1 MVIFGYAYAVWSNGW
16 THVAHSEQK
25 RTVNWLWES
34 SKVLDMTYIVQTTT
48 QLKPQQQQQQQQP
61 SSNFAWGN
69 VRGSLVFFLFES
81 IRQKLLRTF
90 AADFPEAV
98 KNVFVASAK
107 QRGRPQQLH
116 QQLLP
121 CLGHRLCLCP
131 SSACNLNCRLISQAA
146 RSVFNNR
153 T

>member
-1 MVIFGYAYAVWSNGW
+1 M
-16 THVAHSEQK
+16 
-25 RTVNWLWES
+25 
-34 SKVLDMTYIVQTTT
+34 LDMTYIVQTTT
-48 QLKPQQQQQQQQP
+48 QLKPQQQQL
-61 SSNFAWGN
+61 SGNFAWGN

-90 AADFPEAV
+90 AADFLEAV

-107 QRGRPQQLH
+107 QRGRPQQLQ
-116 QQLLP
+116 QQLLL
-121 CLGHRLCLCP
+121 CLGHRRCLCP
-131 SSACNLNCRLISQAA
+131 SLACNLNCRLISQAA

>member
-1 MVIFGYAYAVWSNGW
+1 M
-16 THVAHSEQK
+16 
-25 RTVNWLWES
+25 
-34 SKVLDMTYIVQTTT
+34 LDMTYIVQTTT
-48 QLKPQQQQQQQQP
+48 QLKLQQQQQHQQQL

-69 VRGSLVFFLFES
+69 VRGYLFFLFES

-90 AADFPEAV
+90 AADFLEAV

-107 QRGRPQQLH
+107 REGAPSSCSSSSN
-116 QQLLP
+116 P
-121 CLGHRLCLCP
+121 SPASGTASATAPATTP

>member
-1 MVIFGYAYAVWSNGW
+1 M
-16 THVAHSEQK
+16 
-25 RTVNWLWES
+25 
-34 SKVLDMTYIVQTTT
+34 LDMTYIVQTTT
-48 QLKPQQQQQQQQP
+48 QLKLQQQQQQQL

-69 VRGSLVFFLFES
+69 VRGSLFFLFES

-90 AADFPEAV
+90 AADFLEAV

-107 QRGRPQQLH
+107 REGAPSSCSSSSNN
-116 QQLLP
+116 P
-121 CLGHRLCLCP
+121 SPAWGTASATAPATTP